1 MPRKTTYTPEMQAF
15 IAENVKGRRYAE
27 LAKLMSA
34 RFGITFTASQMHA
47 YAQNH
52 HLSNGMPT
60 GPLVG
65 ERPLLFPEPILTF
78 IRENAEGRTTAELQ
92 RLVNATFGTEY
103 TESQTRQVKQRNHI
117 QSGVDTR
124 IKPGSIPPNKGKKGY
139 CAPGCEKS
147 WFQKG
152 HEPNNHLPVG
162 SEVMRTDGYLQVKI
176 AEPNVWKLKHIL
188 IWEEA
193 NGPVPKGSV
202 LLFLDGNHRNTAL
215 ENLTLISRAEL
226 ARLNQRGLI
235 KDDAELTQSGV
246 LVARLISEIGKAKK
260 KKKGESHE

>member
-1 MPRKTTYTPEMQAF
+1 MPRKTTYTPEMKAF
-15 IAENVKGRRYAE
+15 IAENIKGRRYAE

-34 RFGITFTASQMHA
+34 RFGITFTAGQMHA

-52 HLSNGMPT
+52 SLSNEMPT
-60 GPLVG
+60 GPIAG
-65 ERPLLFPEPILTF
+65 ERPLLFPEPIQTF
-78 IRENAEGRTTAELQ
+78 IRENAKGKTNAELWK
-92 RLVNATFGTEY
+92 LVNATFGTDY
-103 TESQTRQVKQRNHI
+103 TEKQVKQVKQRNHI
-117 QSGVDTR
+117 SSGLDGR
-124 IKPGSIPPNKGKKGY
+124 FKPGTTPPNKGKKGY

-176 AEPNVWKLKHIL
+176 AEPNIWKLKHIL
-188 IWEEA
+188 VWEKA

-202 LLFLDGNHRNTAL
+202 VLFLDGNHENTSL
-215 ENLTLISRAEL
+215 ENLMLITRAEL
-226 ARLNQRGLI
+226 ARLNQRNLI
-235 KDDAELTQSGV
+235 RDDADLTKSGV

-260 KKKGESHE
+260 KKKGESHG